1 MLDYIVVVV
10 VIIIMA
16 EFSAEQF
23 AALLKHA
30 VAITARNPDGHL
42 TTEDFTAHQRIKL
55 FFNRTCSLNEMQRT
69 PDLQRW
75 RVDPGAEHI
84 FQRIAGLHPETREP
98 KREGDLSKGM
108 ILNMRLVRVDSN
120 FPVDLGVNITDV
132 HGIVGDGK
140 GNTYAFI
147 APKNKSREPANEVIY
162 VPKNVITRD
171 LLARFNDINPKKLR
185 EGTIMTEESPM
196 AGVDNKCIIAEMI
209 RFNHVSLG
217 IDINE
222 VPRKG
227 EDGWFVLDKRVVQ
240 ACMAAYEEEQKVG
253 FHDMRNFELTFT
265 RVDSPKN
272 FAAPEGT

>member
-1 MLDYIVVVV
+1 
-10 VIIIMA
+10 
-16 EFSAEQF
+16 
-23 AALLKHA
+23 
-30 VAITARNPDGHL
+30 
-42 TTEDFTAHQRIKL
+42 
-55 FFNRTCSLNEMQRT
+55 
-69 PDLQRW
+69 
-75 RVDPGAEHI
+75 
-84 FQRIAGLHPETREP
+84 
-98 KREGDLSKGM
+98 
-108 ILNMRLVRVDSN
+108 VRVDSN
-120 FPVDLGVNITDV
+120 FPVYLGVNITDV